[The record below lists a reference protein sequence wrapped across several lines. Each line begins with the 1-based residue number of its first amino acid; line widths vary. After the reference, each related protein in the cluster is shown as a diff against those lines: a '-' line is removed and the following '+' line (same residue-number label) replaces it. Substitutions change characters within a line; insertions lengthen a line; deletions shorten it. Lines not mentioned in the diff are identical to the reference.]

1 MTDEQTILALTVA
14 CAVLG
19 LLLIRAS
26 FIAWKR
32 ARFIHKWR
40 LKGE

>member
-1 MTDEQTILALTVA
+1 VTDEQKILALTVA

-26 FIAWKR
+26 FIAGIR
-32 ARFIHKWR
+32 GAR
-40 LKGE
+40 LKRMLRELE